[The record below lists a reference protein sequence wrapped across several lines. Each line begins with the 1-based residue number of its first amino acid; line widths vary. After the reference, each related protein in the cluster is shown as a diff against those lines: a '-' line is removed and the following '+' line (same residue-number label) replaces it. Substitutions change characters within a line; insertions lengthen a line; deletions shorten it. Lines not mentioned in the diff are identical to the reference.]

1 MGLSFHFCNLDGSCA
16 LVHQREREG
25 VCSMMAFFLW
35 SMNITVKLET
45 FLGDALVF
53 RIFYRLVNPY
63 SIRKVG
69 EGVEPLSISQ
79 QRNYYIFTYN
89 FGYNQCFQT
98 VLFIPNILNMT
109 RWRILTP
116 LCQGAAMSLGH
127 LLLGFRGHGW
137 RKSWGHVAKTLGS
150 ERTATTWNLFVLWGV
165 EPFKRRPKLQSKQ
178 GSSKG
183 LR

>member
-1 MGLSFHFCNLDGSCA
+1 
-16 LVHQREREG
+16 
-25 VCSMMAFFLW
+25 MMAFFLW

-109 RWRILTP
+109 R
-116 LCQGAAMSLGH
+116 
-127 LLLGFRGHGW
+127 
-137 RKSWGHVAKTLGS
+137 
-150 ERTATTWNLFVLWGV
+150 
-165 EPFKRRPKLQSKQ
+165 
-178 GSSKG
+178 
-183 LR
+183 